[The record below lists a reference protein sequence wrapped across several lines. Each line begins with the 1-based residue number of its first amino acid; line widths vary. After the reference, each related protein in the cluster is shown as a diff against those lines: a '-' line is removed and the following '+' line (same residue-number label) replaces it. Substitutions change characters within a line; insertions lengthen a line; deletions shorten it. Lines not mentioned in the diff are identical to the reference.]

1 MKHIDFTST
10 GEWLRDAGPDR
21 DVVIS
26 SRVRLARN
34 IAGFKFSNSAEPGEQ
49 KQIAQLT
56 QSHLNDLS
64 NPEQLEW
71 YDLPG
76 LSADERALLLERHLI
91 SKNLLKAN
99 HPSAV
104 VVRHDESM
112 SIMVNEEDHLRMQVM
127 RSGLQLRDAY
137 DAVNSLDNEL
147 EGQLKFA
154 FHKRFGYLTACPT
167 NVGTG
172 IRISVM
178 LHLPGLMLTNEIE
191 RVRRAAR
198 DMQLAIRGFYG
209 EGSEALGDLYQISNQ
224 TTYGKTEEEL
234 LDEFD
239 QRVIPEVI
247 AYEREARKLLLNKR
261 AALLDDRVYR
271 ALGILQSA
279 RILKAGEAMRL
290 LSHLRLGIEM
300 GRLSHISTQ
309 TIHQLILL
317 CQPAHLQ
324 RAVGRTLNQAER
336 SIERATLVRTR
347 LTSPS

>member
-1 MKHIDFTST
+1 MNRIDYSST
-10 GEWLRDAGPDR
+10 GEWLRDAGPER
-21 DVVIS
+21 DVVVS

-34 IAGFKFSNSAEPGEQ
+34 ITGFKFSNSADAGEQ
-49 KQIAQLT
+49 KQIVELT
-56 QSHLNDLS
+56 KSHVEKIGDDGSFFWLNLR
-64 NPEQLEW
+64 ELEK
-71 YDLPG
+71 
-76 LSADERALLLERHLI
+76 DERDLLLERHLI
-91 SKNLLKAN
+91 SKNLVKAT
-99 HPSAV
+99 HPAAV
-104 VVRHDESM
+104 VIRSDESM

-127 RSGLQLRDAY
+127 RSGLQLREAY
-137 DAVNSLDNEL
+137 REVNAIDDQL
-147 EGQLKFA
+147 EPPLQFA

-224 TTYGKTEEEL
+224 TTFGKTEEEL

-239 QRVIPEVI
+239 RRVIPEVI
-247 AYEREARKLLLNKR
+247 TYEREARKLLLRKR
-261 AALLDDRVYR
+261 SALLDDRVYR

-279 RILKAGEAMRL
+279 RLLKAGEAMRL

-300 GRLSHISTQ
+300 GRIAHISCATV
-309 TIHQLILL
+309 HRLILL

-324 RAVGRTLNQAER
+324 RAVGRSLNQAER
-336 SIERATLVRTR
+336 SLERANVIRAQLAAT
-347 LTSPS
+347 

>member
-1 MKHIDFTST
+1 MNRIDYSST
-10 GEWLRDAGPDR
+10 GEWLRDTGPER
-21 DVVIS
+21 DVVVS

-34 IAGFKFSNSAEPGEQ
+34 ITGFKFANSADAGEQ
-49 KQIAQLT
+49 KQIVELT
-56 QSHLNDLS
+56 KSHVEKIGDDGTFFWLNLR
-64 NPEQLEW
+64 ELEK
-71 YDLPG
+71 
-76 LSADERALLLERHLI
+76 DERELLLERHLI
-91 SKNLLKAN
+91 SKNLVKAT
-99 HPSAV
+99 HSAAV
-104 VVRHDESM
+104 VIRPDESM

-127 RSGLQLRDAY
+127 RSGLQLREAY
-137 DAVNSLDNEL
+137 QEVNAIDDQL
-147 EGQLKFA
+147 EPHLQFA

-224 TTYGKTEEEL
+224 TTFGKTEEEL

-239 QRVIPEVI
+239 RRVIPEVI
-247 AYEREARKLLLNKR
+247 TYEREARKLLLRKR
-261 AALLDDRVYR
+261 CELLDDRVFR
-271 ALGILQSA
+271 ALGILQNA
-279 RILKAGEAMRL
+279 RLLKAGEAMRL

-300 GRLSHISTQ
+300 GRIPNVSCATV
-309 TIHQLILL
+309 HQLILL

-324 RAVGRTLNQAER
+324 RAVGRSLNQAER
-336 SIERATLVRTR
+336 SLERANVIRAQLG
-347 LTSPS
+347 SP

>member
-1 MKHIDFTST
+1 
-10 GEWLRDAGPDR
+10 
-21 DVVIS
+21 
-26 SRVRLARN
+26 
-34 IAGFKFSNSAEPGEQ
+34 
-49 KQIAQLT
+49 
-56 QSHLNDLS
+56 
-64 NPEQLEW
+64 
-71 YDLPG
+71 
-76 LSADERALLLERHLI
+76 
-91 SKNLLKAN
+91 
-99 HPSAV
+99 V

-137 DAVNSLDNEL
+137 EAVNQLDNEL

-224 TTYGKTEEEL
+224 TTFGKTEEEL

-247 AYEREARKLLLNKR
+247 TYEREARKLLLNKR
-261 AALLDDRVYR
+261 AALLDDRVFR
-271 ALGILQSA
+271 ALGTLQNA

-300 GRLSHISTQ
+300 GRISHLSTR
-309 TIHQLILL
+309 TVHQLILL

-324 RAVGRTLNQAER
+324 RTVGRSLNQAER

-347 LTSPS
+347 LESP

>member
-1 MKHIDFTST
+1 MNHIDITST
-10 GEWLRDAGPDR
+10 GEWLRDTGPDR

-34 IAGFKFSNSAEPGEQ
+34 LAGFKFSNSAEPGEQ
-49 KQIAQLT
+49 KQIVQLT
-56 QSHLNDLS
+56 HAHLGDLS
-64 NPEQLEW
+64 EPNHLIW
-71 YDLPG
+71 FDLHEMNG
-76 LSADERALLLERHLI
+76 DERALLLERHLM
-91 SKNLLKAN
+91 SKNLLKAD
-99 HPSAV
+99 HPAAV
-104 VVRHDESM
+104 VVRDDESM

-127 RSGLQLRDAY
+127 RSGLQLRAAY
-137 DAVNSLDNEL
+137 EAVNQLDNEL
-147 EGQLKFA
+147 EGQLNFA

-209 EGSEALGDLYQISNQ
+209 EGSEAFGDLYQISNQ
-224 TTYGKTEEEL
+224 TTFGKTEEEL

-247 AYEREARKLLLNKR
+247 TYEREARKLLLNKR
-261 AALLDDRVYR
+261 SSLLDDRVYR
-271 ALGILQSA
+271 ALGILQNA

-300 GRLSHISTQ
+300 GRLPHISTQ

-336 SIERATLVRTR
+336 AVERAEIVRVQ
-347 LTSPS
+347 LGAD